1 MELFEALSTQRAM
14 RHLKTDPLPDSV
26 LRQLLDLAVCA
37 PSGGN
42 RQGWS
47 FLVIRD
53 PAIRAR
59 LGELYRE
66 AWGELLKLPYYREV
80 AKQPADSP
88 AGKMLASARHLSEH
102 LGEAPVLIL
111 ACIALDPGASA
122 TFTTGASIY
131 PAVQN
136 LMLAARA
143 LGVGSCLTTIHK
155 YRDAQVKELLGI
167 PAEVE
172 TAALIP
178 LGYPRGRFGRPRR
191 KPATEVSFAE
201 RWGRAFPG
209 TTSSAGQ

>member
-1 MELFEALSTQRAM
+1 MELFEAISTQRAM
-14 RHLKTDPLPDSV
+14 RRLKPDPVPDSIIQQV
-26 LRQLLDLAVCA
+26 LALATCA

-47 FLVIRD
+47 FVVVRD
-53 PAIRAR
+53 PVTRAR

-66 AWGELLKLPYYREV
+66 SWDEVLKLPYYAGMSKE
-80 AKQPADSP
+80 PPDSP
-88 AGKMLASARHLSEH
+88 AGRMLASARYLSEH

-111 ACIALDPGASA
+111 ACIALDVSVSP
-122 TFTTGASIY
+122 TLTTGASIY

-143 LGVGSCLTTIHK
+143 LGIGSCITTIHK

-167 PAEVE
+167 PEHVE

-178 LGYPRGRFGRPRR
+178 LGYPRGKFGRVIR
-191 KPATEVSFAE
+191 KPVSEVAYAD
-201 RWGRAFPG
+201 RWGQALR
-209 TTSSAGQ
+209 

>member
-1 MELFEALSTQRAM
+1 MDFFETVTTQRAM
-14 RHLKTDPLPDSV
+14 RRLKPDPIPDAV
-26 LRQLLDLAVCA
+26 LRQIMDATICA

-53 PAIRAR
+53 PARRAR

-66 AWGELLKLPYYREV
+66 AWGELMKTPYYRG
-80 AKQPADSP
+80 ASTAPPDSP
-88 AGKMLASARHLSEH
+88 EGKMVASARHLAEH
-102 LGEAPVLIL
+102 LGEAPVLVL
-111 ACIALDPGASA
+111 ACIGTDGLA
-122 TFTTGASIY
+122 TITTGASIY

-143 LGVGSCLTTIHK
+143 LGVGSCITTIHK
-155 YRDAQVKELLGI
+155 YRDPQVKEFLGI

-178 LGYPRGRFGRPRR
+178 LGYPLGKFGRPPRR
-191 KPATEVSFAE
+191 PVAEVAHADH
-201 RWGRAFPG
+201 WGQAF
-209 TTSSAGQ
+209 